1 MFIIAES
8 GATKTD
14 WRSVADDGSVVSVQ
28 TEGLNPMMM
37 SQEQL
42 SSIIGK
48 AIQSL
53 NP

>member
-28 TEGLNPMMM
+28 TEGLNPMMREDQI
-37 SQEQL
+37 STL
-42 SSIIGK
+42 
-48 AIQSL
+48 AVW
-53 NP
+53 NAVW